1 MASISLE
8 DQDDLSGTNE
18 GVNLLGYGS
27 SIIKKKDDSRPQ
39 ITGFINDGQQYISK
53 YETEN
58 INKLL
63 REYKKRDRETIFT
76 MTLNDIIE
84 HTVLFIS
91 EYPTEFSKKM
101 YEVTLDFSLV
111 EGPENNIQIIKKY
124 ILAFMLHLGDK
135 DNILYFGIILITLS
149 IILYFFNI
157 TTQ

>member
-1 MASISLE
+1 MASISFE
-8 DQDDLSGTNE
+8 DQDNLSGINE
-18 GVNLLGYGS
+18 GANLLGYGS
-27 SIIKKKDDSRPQ
+27 SIIKKTEDSRPQ
-39 ITGFINDGQQYISK
+39 ITGYINDGQQYISK